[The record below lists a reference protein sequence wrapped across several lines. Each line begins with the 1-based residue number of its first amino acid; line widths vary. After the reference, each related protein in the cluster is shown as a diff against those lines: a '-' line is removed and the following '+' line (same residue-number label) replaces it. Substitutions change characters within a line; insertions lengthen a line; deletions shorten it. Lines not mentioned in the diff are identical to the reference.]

1 MRDTFGSPE
10 GWAGLL
16 KRFAGTV
23 ARALMFVAI
32 AIHHA
37 APEHV
42 EDFLA
47 FMGRVVQA
55 VGRPPGLIDFDG
67 YRDQQSNRL
76 IGLSRWESEQAFR
89 DALPLIGSLAHERR
103 EEWSERPDDVLLLS
117 PA

>member
-1 MRDTFGSPE
+1 
-10 GWAGLL
+10 
-16 KRFAGTV
+16 
-23 ARALMFVAI
+23 MFVAI

-47 FMGRVVQA
+47 FMGRVVEA
-55 VGRPPGLIDFDG
+55 VGRPPGLIDFDA

-103 EEWSERPDDVLLLS
+103 EEWSARPDDVLMLS

>member
-1 MRDTFGSPE
+1 
-10 GWAGLL
+10 
-16 KRFAGTV
+16 
-23 ARALMFVAI
+23 MFVAI

-42 EDFLA
+42 EDFVA
-47 FMGRVVQA
+47 FMGRVVEA
-55 VGRPPGLIDFDG
+55 VGRPPGLIDFDR

-103 EEWSERPDDVLLLS
+103 EEWSARPDDVLMLS

>member
-1 MRDTFGSPE
+1 
-10 GWAGLL
+10 
-16 KRFAGTV
+16 
-23 ARALMFVAI
+23 MFVAI

-47 FMGRVVQA
+47 FMGRVVEA
-55 VGRPPGLIDFDG
+55 VGRPPGLIDFDS

-103 EEWSERPDDVLLLS
+103 EEWSARPDDVLMLS

>member
-1 MRDTFGSPE
+1 
-10 GWAGLL
+10 
-16 KRFAGTV
+16 
-23 ARALMFVAI
+23 MFVAI

-47 FMGRVVQA
+47 FMGRVVEA
-55 VGRPPGLIDFDG
+55 VGRPPGLIDFDR

-103 EEWSERPDDVLLLS
+103 EEWSARPDDVLMLS

>member
-1 MRDTFGSPE
+1 
-10 GWAGLL
+10 
-16 KRFAGTV
+16 
-23 ARALMFVAI
+23 MFVAI

-47 FMGRVVQA
+47 FMGRVVEA
-55 VGRPPGLIDFDG
+55 VGRPPGLIDFDS

-103 EEWSERPDDVLLLS
+103 EEWSARPDDVLMLT